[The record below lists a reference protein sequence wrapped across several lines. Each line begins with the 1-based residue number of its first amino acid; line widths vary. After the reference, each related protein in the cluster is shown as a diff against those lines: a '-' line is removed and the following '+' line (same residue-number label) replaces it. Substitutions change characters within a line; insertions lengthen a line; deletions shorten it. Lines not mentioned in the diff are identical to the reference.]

1 MIKISIPCADSSD
14 PVLAHENGRVRVVEQ
29 VAGEMRQLRNE
40 LSCDIG
46 VSLGRDENGEAW
58 RGEQR
63 HDELPS
69 RWRTP
74 RPSHDPGV
82 CCYAHKLVK
91 DAPRGVPGIGSHA
104 LALEPAPAGAVK
116 LRIGISSVNQHIGI
130 DSEQLATFHG
140 LVKRLAVGNIDQC
153 ASAAERWQGWDAPA
167 FSLRAEQQPQ
177 RGLDQFGHRAA
188 LTCRFALELRH
199 DSIVDVEGGL
209 HTEIHTMDMGI
220 WLEVI

>member
-1 MIKISIPCADSSD
+1 MSERMVGISAIPTRRLVMMALDTWKLETPHGCLLSKRIDHFEERKLIKIGIPCADSSD

-63 HDELPS
+63 HDELPR
-69 RWRTP
+69 RWRAP

-104 LALEPAPAGAVK
+104 LALEPVAAGAVK
-116 LRIGISSVNQHIGI
+116 LGIGISGVNQYIGI
-130 DSEQLATFHG
+130 DSEH
-140 LVKRLAVGNIDQC
+140 
-153 ASAAERWQGWDAPA
+153 
-167 FSLRAEQQPQ
+167 
-177 RGLDQFGHRAA
+177 
-188 LTCRFALELRH
+188 
-199 DSIVDVEGGL
+199 
-209 HTEIHTMDMGI
+209 
-220 WLEVI
+220 